1 MITLLRRSATQARY
15 VLSACLV
22 LLCGFQ
28 VTIIAQAASI
38 ESTKSFGRLAEFLPG
53 FLQRGLGSKAL
64 LLASFKGT
72 IALGYFHPVVAV
84 LVSGLAAYL
93 TTEPAHEVESGLVDL
108 ELARSLPRRQLITR
122 SAILAL
128 TTVVAAI
135 ACMGFGTWLGLQ
147 LFASSDFE
155 SLPAATAGWL
165 LIHLGAVGCCFGAL
179 GLAIGSGSRRW
190 STAFT
195 TVLLTIIV
203 LYLVEVVGIGWR
215 PMWILSWVSPYH
227 YYPALSIVAGDAPRW
242 RNIIILM
249 SGAAAMTSIAY
260 WRFNS
265 RDL

>member
-1 MITLLRRSATQARY
+1 MITLLRRSAAQARY
-15 VLSACLV
+15 VLTACLL
-22 LLCGFQ
+22 LLCAFQ
-28 VTIIAQAASI
+28 VTIVAQAASI
-38 ESTKSFGRLAEFLPG
+38 ESTKSFGRLAEFLPS

-84 LVSGLAAYL
+84 LLSALAAYL

-108 ELARSLPRRQLITR
+108 ELARSLPRRDLITR
-122 SAILAL
+122 SAILAIA
-128 TTVVAAI
+128 TIVVATVS
-135 ACMGFGTWLGLQ
+135 MGFGTWLGLQ
-147 LFASSDFE
+147 VFASSEFE
-155 SLPAATAGWL
+155 ALPLATATRL

-190 STAFT
+190 TTAFT
-195 TVLLTIIV
+195 TVILTIVV

-215 PMWILSWVSPYH
+215 PMWMLSWISPYH
-227 YYPALSIVAGDAPRW
+227 YYPAISIVAGDAPRW

-249 SGAAAMTSIAY
+249 SGAAALTSIAY
-260 WRFNS
+260 WRFRT